1 MKILYPQDDTLH
13 PLQLE
18 CPHCGLR
25 TVVTRTQHHY
35 ICLNCRWERNVSR
48 GGSPTLGDFL
58 LFSITL
64 FLVVVIFG

>member
-1 MKILYPQDDTLH
+1 MQILYPQDDPH
-13 PLQLE
+13 RLE

-48 GGSPTLGDFL
+48 GGPPTMGDFL
-58 LFSITL
+58 LFIVTL
-64 FLVVVIFG
+64 FLVVWILG